1 MAKNFLNDIRPMG
14 QEEKSRRTIESKP
27 LPASD
32 RPINLPPK
40 FIDRS
45 FSEDT
50 GRRSS
55 RKIWV
60 IALLV
65 LVVAGIAVSSLFSTA
80 QVTITPKSNDISFE
94 NSLFS
99 AVLNGA
105 DTSLTFK
112 IVKASGSAEKVAT
125 ASAMSDQNTKATGRV
140 IIYNGYST
148 VPQKLTI
155 ETRLVTND
163 GKIYKTDVATVVPG
177 SKTVGGKMVPGSVEV
192 GVHADVAGPSYNI
205 GLSDFSILG
214 FKGTP
219 KYAKFY
225 ARGKTPISGGMTGKQ
240 YVLSEAEAKIA
251 HEAAFSAL
259 TDKLKND
266 VKGNLPEDALFLPG
280 AYVIKETPGPTTY
293 SGPSEK
299 VPVEVKGTLIG
310 VLFNR
315 QELTQKIAEANIH
328 NFDKVPVTISEL
340 PDFTVDIKNKDTLS
354 ETTATLSFALSGKG
368 IVVWDI
374 DEAKVLEALAGAK
387 KKDVTVKLAGFP
399 SILKASVKLSPLP
412 WGITLPKDKTKIHL
426 LVEKPIA
433 Q

>member
-1 MAKNFLNDIRPMG
+1 MG
-14 QEEKSRRTIESKP
+14 QEEKPRRSIESKP
-27 LPASD
+27 LPSSD

-50 GRRSS
+50 GRRGS

-65 LVVAGIAVSSLFSTA
+65 LVIAGLAVASLFSTA
-80 QVTITPKSNDISFE
+80 HVTITPKSSDVAIE

-99 AVLNGA
+99 AVLNGTE
-105 DTSLTFK
+105 TSLTFK
-112 IVKASGSAEKVAT
+112 IVKASGSVEKVAT

-140 IIYNGYST
+140 VLYNAYSAT
-148 VPQKLTI
+148 PQKLTI
-155 ETRLVTND
+155 ETRLATND
-163 GKIYKTDVATVVPG
+163 GKIYKTDTAVVVPG
-177 SKTVGGKMVPGSVEV
+177 AKTVSGKLVPGSVEV
-192 GVHADVAGPSYNI
+192 GVHADLPGSTYNI
-205 GLSDFSILG
+205 GLSDFSIVG

-251 HEAAFSAL
+251 HQAGLDAL
-259 TDKLKND
+259 EEKLKND
-266 VKGNLPEDALFLPG
+266 VVGNLPEDALFLPG
-280 AYVIKETPGPTTY
+280 AYVLKETPGSTTY
-293 SGPSEK
+293 SASTEK
-299 VPVEVKGTLIG
+299 VPVTVKGTLIG
-310 VLFNR
+310 ILFNR
-315 QELTQKIAEANIH
+315 QELTKKIAEANIH
-328 NFDKVPVTISEL
+328 NFDNATVSISEL
-340 PDFTVDIKNKDTLS
+340 PTFTIDIKNKDTLS
-354 ETTATLSFALSGKG
+354 ETTSTLSFALSGKG
-368 IVVWDI
+368 IIVWDV
-374 DEAKVLEALAGAK
+374 DQAKVLDALSGVK

-412 WGITLPKDKTKIHL
+412 WGISLPKDKTKIHISI
-426 LVEKPIA
+426 EKPTA